1 MGRLVAVSLS
11 PAVDR
16 TYQVPG
22 LRTGALHR
30 VDPPVVSAGGKGVN
44 VARVLSCLGESP
56 LLAGFFAGGTGA
68 FVRRA
73 LEQCGVEVLAEEVEG
88 ETRTNLNL
96 IDPDAG
102 QETEILEPG
111 PVVDR
116 EALQRLSKALVDRVG
131 PGDTVILSGS
141 MPAGVPPE
149 FYSSWVPGFLARG
162 ARVVLDTSGA
172 ALRKTLPMRPT
183 ACKPNRRELA
193 SLPGLDLPDGVDGL
207 SAAEFCRVV
216 AGPVRRLQIPWL
228 LLSMGAD
235 GACLYTDD
243 SCVRAL
249 PMPVQAVN
257 PIGSGDAM
265 TAGLALAIH
274 RNLDPAS
281 GLRLAT
287 ACAVSNALQPSVG
300 LVDPAQVAWLR
311 TLCALETIPCET

>member
-141 MPAGVPPE
+141 MMFEHLGWTE
-149 FYSSWVPGFLARG
+149 
-162 ARVVLDTSGA
+162 
-172 ALRKTLPMRPT
+172 
-183 ACKPNRRELA
+183 
-193 SLPGLDLPDGVDGL
+193 
-207 SAAEFCRVV
+207 
-216 AGPVRRLQIPWL
+216 
-228 LLSMGAD
+228 
-235 GACLYTDD
+235 
-243 SCVRAL
+243 
-249 PMPVQAVN
+249 
-257 PIGSGDAM
+257 
-265 TAGLALAIH
+265 
-274 RNLDPAS
+274 
-281 GLRLAT
+281 
-287 ACAVSNALQPSVG
+287 VSNAIVRSMM
-300 LVDPAQVAWLR
+300 R
-311 TLCALETIPCET
+311 TFSNKTVTYDFERLMTGATLLKCSEFGKAIIDNL

>member
-149 FYSSWVPGFLARG
+149 FYSSWVPGVSWRSHPPGTGRAPAR
-162 ARVVLDTSGA
+162 RHWPRLW
-172 ALRKTLPMRPT
+172 LRPT
-183 ACKPNRRELA
+183 THQGWRWPPIYPCYRCHLAQSSACRCP
-193 SLPGLDLPDGVDGL
+193 V
-207 SAAEFCRVV
+207 
-216 AGPVRRLQIPWL
+216 GPAHPYL
-228 LLSMGAD
+228 LLRM
-235 GACLYTDD
+235 
-243 SCVRAL
+243 
-249 PMPVQAVN
+249 Q
-257 PIGSGDAM
+257 
-265 TAGLALAIH
+265 
-274 RNLDPAS
+274 
-281 GLRLAT
+281 
-287 ACAVSNALQPSVG
+287 
-300 LVDPAQVAWLR
+300 
-311 TLCALETIPCET
+311 